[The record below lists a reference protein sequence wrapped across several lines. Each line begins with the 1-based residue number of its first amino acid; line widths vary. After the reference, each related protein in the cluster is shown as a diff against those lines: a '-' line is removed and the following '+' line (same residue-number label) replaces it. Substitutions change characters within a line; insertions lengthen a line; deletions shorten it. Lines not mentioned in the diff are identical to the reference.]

1 MSLCHIIDRRKNGK
15 NKNAVNRQR
24 FLRRYKEQIRKAATD
39 AIAERSV
46 TDMTSGEK
54 IGIPKRDIS
63 EPAFRHARDGKRESV
78 HPGNKEFIAGDHIAR
93 PPGGNGSGTGKGKAS
108 KDGEGEDAFAF
119 ELSREEFLEF
129 FFEDLELPNLNKSRL
144 GMVMEYQTIRAGY
157 SNDGVPA
164 NIDIV
169 KSLQGALARRLAWQS
184 PHRKSLRE
192 AEHEIEVL
200 QEQDNPDQKALKDI
214 EEKIKALR
222 IRINAVPFLDTHD
235 LRYRNHIKQP
245 KPKTQAVMF
254 CLMDVS
260 GSMDQ
265 QRKEIAKRFFLLL
278 YFFLNN
284 TYEHTRVV
292 FIRHH
297 SVAKEV
303 DEEEFFQARET
314 GGTIV
319 SSALQLMDEI
329 ITSRFPVSEW
339 NIYGAQAS
347 DGDNWGTDSGLCAE
361 LLTQKILPKCQYYAY
376 VQIAVEAEQGLWN
389 EYEGVSEECDNFS
402 MKKIVERTDIY
413 PVFRQLMQKRAA

>member
-24 FLRRYKEQIRKAATD
+24 FIRRYKEQIRKAATD
-39 AIAERSV
+39 AIADRSI

-54 IGIPKRDIS
+54 ISIPKRDIS
-63 EPAFRHARDGKRESV
+63 EPSFRHARDGRREQV
-78 HPGNKEFIAGDHIAR
+78 HPGNKEFITGDQIAR
-93 PPGGNGSGTGKGKAS
+93 PQGGNGAGSGNGQAS

-144 GMVMEYQTIRAGY
+144 GMVMDYQYVRAGY
-157 SNDGVPA
+157 SNNGVPA

-169 KSLQGALARRLAWQS
+169 KSMQGAMARRIAWQS
-184 PHRKSLRE
+184 PHRKVLHE
-192 AEHEIEVL
+192 AEQELEALL
-200 QEQDNPDQKALKDI
+200 QEDEPDQSALSSIQDKI
-214 EEKIKALR
+214 EALQ
-222 IRINAVPFLDTHD
+222 IRINAVPFIDTYD
-235 LRYRNHIKQP
+235 LRYRNHQKQP

-284 TYEHTRVV
+284 TYEHTKVV

-297 SVAKEV
+297 VTAKEV
-303 DEEEFFQARET
+303 DEEDFFQARET

-329 ITSRFPVSEW
+329 ITARFPVSEW

-376 VQIAVEAEQGLWN
+376 VQIAAAAEQGLWN
-389 EYEGVSEECDNFS
+389 EYDQVGEACDNFS
-402 MKKIVERTDIY
+402 MKKIIERSDIY
-413 PVFRQLMQKRAA
+413 PVFRQLMKKRAA

>member
-24 FLRRYKEQIRKAATD
+24 FIRRYKEQIRKAAAD
-39 AIAERSV
+39 AVADRSV

-63 EPAFRHARDGKRESV
+63 EPTFRHARDGRHESV
-78 HPGNKEFIAGDHIAR
+78 HPGNKEFITGDHIAR
-93 PPGGNGSGTGKGKAS
+93 PPQGDGKGSKAS
-108 KDGEGEDAFAF
+108 DKGEGEDDFAF

-129 FFEDLELPNLNKSRL
+129 FFEDLELPNLNKARR
-144 GMVMEYQTIRAGY
+144 GMVMEYQTVRAGFT
-157 SNDGVPA
+157 NDGVPA

-169 KSLQGALARRLAWQS
+169 KSMQGALARRMAWRA
-184 PHRKSLRE
+184 PYRKELCE
-192 AEHEIEVL
+192 AEQALEEL
-200 QEQDNPDQKALKDI
+200 QEQENPDQEALNDI
-214 EEKIKALR
+214 EEKIRTLKVR
-222 IRINAVPFLDTHD
+222 IKNVPYLDTYD

-278 YFFLNN
+278 YFFLDN
-284 TYEHTRVV
+284 TYEHTKVV

-297 SVAKEV
+297 MIAKEV
-303 DEEEFFQARET
+303 DEEEFFHARET

-319 SSALQLMDEI
+319 SSALTLMDEI
-329 ITSRFPVSEW
+329 IRSRFPTSEW

-347 DGDNWGTDSGLCAE
+347 DGDNWDADSGHCAE

-376 VQIAVEAEQGLWN
+376 VQIAVETEKGLWN
-389 EYEGVSEECDNFS
+389 EYNKVSEAFDNFS
-402 MKKIVERTDIY
+402 MKKIVERADIY
-413 PVFRQLMQKRAA
+413 PVFRQLMQKRVA